1 MKINYNKIFNVK
13 NKKAFVIGGS
23 GIIGN
28 EVCLALQESGC
39 EVFNLDVKFNK
50 AKIKRIT
57 NIYFDCSKLEHLEKK
72 FSQLMKLNGVPDI
85 LINCSYPRTPDWKNN
100 SFKKINIK
108 SYKKNIDIHL
118 NSFVWTAKIA
128 ADNMKKTNVEGSI
141 ILLSSIYGLVGQD
154 ISIYKDTKM
163 TESMTYSV
171 IKGGINN
178 FTRQMAS
185 YYGKYNIRVNSI
197 CPGGIK
203 EKNHNKKF
211 VKKYLDKVPLKRF
224 CRPSDVAANVLFL
237 SSNASSYITG
247 AMIVVDG
254 GWTAI

>member
-1 MKINYNKIFNVK
+1 MKINYKNIFNIK

-23 GIIGN
+23 GVIGS
-28 EVCLALQESGC
+28 EVCAALYESGC
-39 EVFNLDVKFNK
+39 KVFNLDVKFDRKKNK
-50 AKIKRIT
+50 KIKD
-57 NIYFDCSKLEHLEKK
+57 IYFDCSKLEHLEIK
-72 FSQLMKLNGVPDI
+72 FSQLIKSKGVPDI
-85 LINCSYPRTPDWKNN
+85 FINCSYPKTSDWKNN
-100 SFKKINIK
+100 SFKKININ

-128 ADNMKKTNVEGSI
+128 ADNMKKANVEGSI

-178 FTRQMAS
+178 LTRQMAS
-185 YYGKYNIRVNSI
+185 YYGTSNIRVNSI

-211 VKKYLDKVPLKRF
+211 VKNYLEKVPLKRF
-224 CRPSDVAANVLFL
+224 CNPSDVAANVLFL
-237 SSNASSYITG
+237 SSKASSYITG
-247 AMIVVDG
+247 TMIIVDG